1 MGIKGVARFGRLGAP
16 LIGAALLFAG
26 SAANVALAQED
37 EDVSEN
43 LGRTEQQGKEI
54 AFDRKKGNCLA
65 CHTIPG
71 GELPGNL
78 GPSLVGVAD
87 RLNKERI
94 RKHIWDPEQYN
105 TVTSMPPFGK
115 HKILSEEE
123 IDKIVAYLMT
133 LHY

>member
-1 MGIKGVARFGRLGAP
+1 MGINVISRLGAP
-16 LIGAALLFAG
+16 LLGAAMLVVG
-26 SAANVALAQED
+26 SAANVAIAQDDGE
-37 EDVSEN
+37 E
-43 LGRTEQQGKEI
+43 LGRTEQQGKDL

-65 CHTIPG
+65 CHEIPG

-87 RLNKERI
+87 RLSKERI
-94 RKHIWDPEQYN
+94 RNQIWDPEQFN

-115 HKILSEEE
+115 HEILSEEE
-123 IDKIVAYLMT
+123 VDKIVAYLMT

>member
-1 MGIKGVARFGRLGAP
+1 MGIKGAARFGRLGAP
-16 LIGAALLFAG
+16 LMGFALLLAG
-26 SAANVALAQED
+26 GAANVALAQED
-37 EDVSEN
+37 EDAEEK

-54 AFDRKKGNCLA
+54 AFDRQKGNCLA
-65 CHTIPG
+65 CHVIPG
-71 GELPGNL
+71 GDLPGNL

-94 RKHIWDPEQYN
+94 RKQIWDPEQFN

-115 HKILSEEE
+115 HKIMTEEE
-123 IDKIVAYLMT
+123 IDKVTAYLMT